1 MKKLLTF
8 VTLLLVLVLLATAFV
23 GCDKDD
29 IEGLLPG
36 DTTGDQTNDGNGGN
50 SGDNTTGEQKDGLQS
65 ARDYIFAMYKDGA
78 EETPADYRVVGMTM
92 VDGVAY
98 TVTWTV
104 DVTEDLVRIV
114 PDEDGKMVTI
124 DVVEEATAD
133 VPYTLTATIAD
144 AAGNTETVSFTRK
157 VPKFAVM
164 TWAQYIAAAKDDTVI
179 VEGTVN
185 GIISKSANGASSNGI
200 YFQDNDGG
208 YYAYG
213 VTDDPA
219 TSGIEI
225 GMKIRVSGT
234 KDIYNGT
241 HEIKSPVVTVI
252 DSTKNPV
259 TPADYTEIFANATAL
274 TDEALVAKQAFLVT
288 IKDVLVT
295 SQDTSSGYYKFQL
308 GDKESYVR
316 ISGSACPLTTEEKT
330 TFVAD
335 HAAKFGYIADVTGI
349 ITVYNGSFYLTP
361 VTVDAFTYKGLPEKT
376 PAEKVAFELDNL
388 TLVEKIDKPSEITL
402 PTAGATYTDVAFSWA
417 LAANDYATY
426 DATTGKLTVTTVP
439 SLETT
444 ITLTL
449 TATCGEDATDTKE
462 ITITLFAATTFV
474 TQALDA
480 ADALDSGKSTTNE
493 WIVVGIVT
501 DFEYSTQYSN
511 ATFYLSD
518 GVNKIMVYRAA
529 WDGLADVQNG
539 DLLAVKGQLKKH
551 NTTLEVVNASVY
563 ANLTSIADAAAAG
576 LAGTGVADTVIY
588 GQITAINTAYSA
600 SYNNITVTI
609 SDGTN
614 TIQCYRLAGGED
626 LKVGDFIIVTGTP
639 SAYSGKAQMAAG
651 ATYVVN
657 GEIVP
662 AEEPPVDEDTRDV
675 YNAAT
680 NNTVTYSF
688 ADTVTKTGA
697 TALTDSDAAL
707 ALFGASCNLKNGP
720 LTAVSLTKV
729 YEGTGA
735 GGAHPNT
742 AGILKVGTGSAGAQF
757 VLTFDRNVAS
767 VQIKVH
773 DFYASSDT
781 YPTNTTNIVVNGS
794 DAQTVPYNADGTPDV
809 LTFDLT
815 EASKTVTIDC
825 SARMYIY
832 EIIIVF
838 ETPSAE

>member
-1 MKKLLTF
+1 MKKLLTII
-8 VTLLLVLVLLATAFV
+8 TLLLVLVLLATAFV
-23 GCDKDD
+23 GCKKDD
-29 IEGLLPG
+29 TDEEVPG
-36 DTTGDQTNDGNGGN
+36 DTTG
-50 SGDNTTGEQKDGLQS
+50 GEQKDGLQS
-65 ARDYIFAMYKDGA
+65 ARDYIYAMYKDGA
-78 EETPADYRVVGMTM
+78 ENTPADYRVVGMTT
-92 VDGVAY
+92 VDGVTY
-98 TVTWTV
+98 TVTWAV
-104 DVTEDLVRIV
+104 NVAEDLVRVV
-114 PDEDGKMVTI
+114 PDADGKMVTI
-124 DVVEEATAD
+124 DVVDEAAAD

-144 AAGNTETVSFTRK
+144 AAGNTKTATFTRK

-164 TWAQYIAAAKDDTVI
+164 TWAQYVAAAKDDTVV
-179 VEGTVN
+179 VEGIVN
-185 GIISKSANGASSNGI
+185 GIISKSKGANENSI

-208 YYAYG
+208 YYAYNM
-213 VTDDPA
+213 TDDPV
-219 TSGIEI
+219 TLGIEI
-225 GMKIRVSGT
+225 GMKIRVKGT
-234 KDIYNGT
+234 KDLYNGT
-241 HEIKSPVVTVI
+241 HEIKSPVVTVL

-295 SQDTSSGYYKFQL
+295 SQDTSNNYYKFKL
-308 GDKESYVR
+308 GEKESYVR
-316 ISGSACPLTTEEKT
+316 LSGSACPLTTAEKA
-330 TFVAD
+330 TFAAD
-335 HAAKFGYIADVTGI
+335 HAAKFGYVADVTGI

-361 VTVDAFTYKGLPEKT
+361 VTVGAFTYKGLPEKT

-402 PTAGATYTDVAFSWA
+402 PTAGATYNDVAFSWA
-417 LAANDYATY
+417 LTANDYATY
-426 DATTGKLTVTTVP
+426 DATTGKLTVATVP

-449 TATCGEDATDTKE
+449 TATCGADATDTKE

-493 WIVVGIVT
+493 WIVVGVVT
-501 DFEYSTQYSN
+501 DFEYNTQYSN

-529 WDGLADVQNG
+529 WDGLADVKNG
-539 DLLAVKGQLKKH
+539 DLLAVKGQLKKY

-576 LAGTGVADTVIY
+576 IAGTGAAGTVVY
-588 GQITAINTAYSA
+588 GQITAINTAYSETHD
-600 SYNNITVTI
+600 NITVTI

-614 TIQCYRLAGGED
+614 TIQCYRLAGGAD
-626 LKVGDFIIVTGTP
+626 LKVGDFILVTGTP

-657 GEIVP
+657 GEIIP
-662 AEEPPVDEDTRDV
+662 AAEEDTRDA

-680 NNTVTYSF
+680 NNTVTYNFSE
-688 ADTVTKTGA
+688 TSTKKGTE
-697 TALTDSDAAL
+697 LTDNAASL
-707 ALFGASCNLKNGP
+707 ALFGASCNLKDGP
-720 LTAVSLTKV
+720 LTAVALTKI
-729 YEGTGA
+729 YDGTGS
-735 GGAHPNT
+735 GGSKPNT
-742 AGILKVGTGSAGAQF
+742 AGILKVGTSKLGGQF

-773 DFYASSDT
+773 DFYVPSDSH
-781 YPTNTTNIVVNGS
+781 PTNSTNIVVNGS
-794 DAQTVPYNADGTPDV
+794 DAQTVPYNADGTPGV

-815 EASKTVTIDC
+815 TASKTVTIDC

-832 EIIIVF
+832 EIVIVF
-838 ETPSAE
+838 ETPAAE

>member
-23 GCDKDD
+23 GCNKDD
-29 IEGLLPG
+29 TDEEVPG
-36 DTTGDQTNDGNGGN
+36 DTTGN
-50 SGDNTTGEQKDGLQS
+50 QKDGLQS

-78 EETPADYRVVGMTM
+78 EETPADYRVVGMTT

-98 TVTWTV
+98 TVTWSV
-104 DVTEDLVRIV
+104 NVAEDLVRVV
-114 PDEDGKMVTI
+114 PDADGKMVTI
-124 DVVEEATAD
+124 DVVDEAAAD

-144 AAGNTETVSFTRK
+144 AAGNTKTATFTRK

-164 TWAQYIAAAKDDTVI
+164 TWAQYIAAAKDDTVV
-179 VEGTVN
+179 VEGIVN

-213 VTDDPA
+213 VTDDPVTA
-219 TSGIEI
+219 GIEI

-241 HEIKSPVVTVI
+241 HEIKDPVVTVL
-252 DSTKNPV
+252 DTTKNPV
-259 TPADYTEIFANATAL
+259 TAADYTAIFANATAL

-308 GDKESYVR
+308 GDKESYIR

-330 TFVAD
+330 TFVEG

-361 VTVDAFTYKGLPEKT
+361 VTVDAFTYKSLPEKT

-388 TLVEKIDKPSEITL
+388 TLVGKIDKPSEITL
-402 PTAGATYTDVAFSWA
+402 PTAGSTYTNVAFSWA
-417 LAANDYATY
+417 LTANDYATY

-439 SLETT
+439 SMETT

-449 TATCGEDATDTKE
+449 TATCGADATDTKE

-480 ADALDSGKSTTNE
+480 ANALTSGSSTTNE
-493 WIVVGIVT
+493 WIVVGVVT
-501 DFEYSTQYSN
+501 DFEYSTQHSN

-529 WDGLADVQNG
+529 WEGIADVQNG
-539 DLLAVKGQLKKH
+539 DLLAVKGQLKKY

-576 LAGTGVADTVIY
+576 IAGTGVAGTVVY
-588 GQITAINTAYSA
+588 GQITAINTAYSEQH
-600 SYNNITVTI
+600 NNITVTI

-614 TIQCYRLAGGED
+614 TIQCYRLAGGAD

-662 AEEPPVDEDTRDV
+662 VADEDTRDA

-680 NNTVTYSF
+680 NNTVTYNFSE
-688 ADTVTKTGA
+688 TSTKKGSEM
-697 TALTDSDAAL
+697 TDNAASL
-707 ALFGASCNLKNGP
+707 ALFGASCNLKDGP
-720 LTAVSLTKV
+720 LTAVALTKI
-729 YEGTGA
+729 YDGTGS
-735 GGAHPNT
+735 GGGKPNT
-742 AGILKVGTGSAGAQF
+742 AGILKTGTGSANGKF
-757 VLTFDRNVAS
+757 VLTFNRKVAS

-773 DFYASSDT
+773 DYYVPSDT
-781 YPTNTTNIVVNGS
+781 HPTNTTNIVVNGS
-794 DAQTVPYNADGTPDV
+794 DAQTVAYNAEGTPGV

-815 EASKTVTIDC
+815 TASETVTIDC
-825 SARMYIY
+825 NGRMYIY
-832 EIIIVF
+832 EIVIVF

>member
-1 MKKLLTF
+1 MKKFLSI

-23 GCDKDD
+23 GCKKDD
-29 IEGLLPG
+29 EEVPG
-36 DTTGDQTNDGNGGN
+36 NA
-50 SGDNTTGEQKDGLQS
+50 LQS
-65 ARDYIFAMYKDGA
+65 ARDYIYAMYKDKA
-78 EETPADYRVVGMTM
+78 ENTPSDYQVVGVVT
-92 VDGVAY
+92 VDGATY
-98 TVTWTV
+98 TVTWSV
-104 DVTEDLVRIV
+104 DVAEDLVRVV
-114 PDEDGKMVTI
+114 PDADGKMVTI
-124 DVVEEATAD
+124 DVVDEAAAD

-144 AAGNTETVSFTRK
+144 AAGNTATVSFTRK

-164 TWAQYIAAAKDDTVI
+164 TWAQYVAAAKDDTVV
-179 VEGTVN
+179 VEGIVN
-185 GIISKSANGASSNGI
+185 GIISKSKGAGENSI

-208 YYAYG
+208 YYAYNM
-213 VTDDPA
+213 TDDPV
-219 TSGIEI
+219 TVGIEI
-225 GMKIRVSGT
+225 GMKIRVKGT

-241 HEIKSPVVTVI
+241 HEIKSPVVTVL

-295 SQDTSSGYYKFQL
+295 SQDTSSGYYKFKL
-308 GDKESYVR
+308 GEKESYVR
-316 ISGSACPLTTEEKT
+316 LSGSACPLTTEEKA
-330 TFVAD
+330 TFAAD
-335 HAAKFGYIADVTGI
+335 HAAKFGYVADVTGI
-349 ITVYNGSFYLTP
+349 ITVFKGSFYLTP
-361 VTVDAFTYKGLPEKT
+361 VTVDAYTYKGLPEKT
-376 PAEKVAFELDNL
+376 PTEKVAFELDNL

-402 PTAGATYTDVAFSWA
+402 PTAGATYNDVAFSWA

-426 DATTGKLTVTTVP
+426 DATTGKLTVATVP
-439 SLETT
+439 KLETT

-449 TATCGEDATDTKE
+449 TATCGADASDTKE

-480 ADALDSGKSTTNE
+480 AGALGSGNSTTNE
-493 WIVVGIVT
+493 WIVVGVVT
-501 DFEYSTQYSN
+501 DFEYNTQYSN

-518 GVNKIMVYRAA
+518 GVNKIMVFRAA
-529 WDGLADVQNG
+529 WDGLADVKNG
-539 DLLAVKGQLKKH
+539 DLLAVKGQLKKY
-551 NTTLEVVNASVY
+551 NADLEVVNASVY

-576 LAGTGVADTVIY
+576 IAGSGVAGTVVY
-588 GQITAINTAYSA
+588 GQITAINTAYSEQH
-600 SYNNITVTI
+600 NNITVTI
-609 SDGTN
+609 SDGIN

-639 SAYSGKAQMAAG
+639 SAYSGKAQMAQG
-651 ATYVVN
+651 ATYVVK
-657 GEIVP
+657 GEIIP
-662 AEEPPVDEDTRDV
+662 AVEEDTRDA

-697 TALTDSDAAL
+697 TEMTDSAAAL
-707 ALFGASCNLKNGP
+707 ALFGASCNLKDGP
-720 LTAVSLTKV
+720 LTAVALTKV
-729 YEGTGA
+729 YEGTGI
-735 GGAHPNT
+735 GGSKPTT
-742 AGILKVGTGSAGAQF
+742 AGILKVGTSKLGGQF

-773 DFYASSDT
+773 DFYVPSADH
-781 YPTNTTNIVVNGS
+781 PTNTTNIVVNGS
-794 DAQTVPYNADGTPDV
+794 AAQTVPYNAEGAPDV
-809 LTFDLT
+809 LTFNLT

-832 EIIIVF
+832 EIVIVF